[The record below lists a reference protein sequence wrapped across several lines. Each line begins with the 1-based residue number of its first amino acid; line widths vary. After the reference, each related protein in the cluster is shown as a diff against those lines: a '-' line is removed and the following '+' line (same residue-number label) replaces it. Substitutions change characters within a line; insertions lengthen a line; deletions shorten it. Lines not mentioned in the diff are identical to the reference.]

1 MVPAAR
7 PQRGEEEEGGRKGRV
22 LLLRDIPA
30 GAHHEAV
37 VKWGTTE

>member
-1 MVPAAR
+1 MVPTAG

-22 LLLRDIPA
+22 LLLHDVPA
-30 GAHHEAV
+30 RAHREAV